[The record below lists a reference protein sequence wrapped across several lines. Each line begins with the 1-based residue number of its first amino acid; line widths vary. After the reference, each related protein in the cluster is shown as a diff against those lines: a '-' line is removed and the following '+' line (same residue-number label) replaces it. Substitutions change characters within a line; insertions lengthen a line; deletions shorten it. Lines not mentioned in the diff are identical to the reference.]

1 MALESAGGS
10 IIAMLAEL
18 MVEPVGRLFRYMFCF
33 NNFVEEFKERKENLA
48 LARDGLQKE
57 VEAAERNA
65 EEIKK
70 DVKKWLEDANN
81 EIEGAKPLE
90 NEIGKNGKCF
100 TWCPNCMRQF
110 KLSKALAKKSET
122 FTKLGERKFTKVA
135 DERPP
140 QHIEFLTSKEF
151 TPSKSSEEAL
161 EQIMEAL
168 KDDNVNMIGL
178 YGMGGVGKTTLVKEV
193 GRRAKELQLFPEVL
207 MATVSQN
214 QNVTDIQDRMADK
227 LCLDI
232 KEKSKEGRADRL
244 WQRLKQVEKML
255 IILDD
260 VWKHIDLKEIG
271 IPFGDDHRGCKILL
285 TTRRRDICSYMVCQK
300 NVFLGLFS
308 EKEAWDLFRINAGLD
323 DGDST
328 LNRVARD
335 VARECHG
342 LPIALV
348 TMGRALR
355 DESAVKWKRV
365 SKQLKNSQFPDMEQ
379 IEEKNAYACLKLSY
393 DYLKS
398 KETKLCFLL
407 CCLFPEDYNIP
418 VEDLTRYAVG
428 YGLHQDGEPIEDAR
442 EQVHVAIQ
450 DLKACCLLLGTETEE
465 HVRVHDLVRDVAI
478 QIASSKEYGF
488 MVLEKWPMSIESF
501 EACTTISLMGNKLT
515 ELPEGL
521 ECPQLKVLMLELD
534 YGLYVPQRFFE
545 GMKEIEVL
553 SLEGGCLS
561 LQSLELSTKLQS
573 LVLIRCQ
580 CKDLIWL
587 RKLQRLKILV
597 FKWCLSIEELPDE
610 IGELKELRLLDVTG
624 CQRLRRIP
632 VNLIGRLKKL
642 EELLIGHRSFDGWD
656 VVGCDSTGG
665 MNASLTELN
674 SLSQLAVLSL
684 RIPKVECIP
693 RDFVF
698 PDSLRKYDIILG
710 NANEY
715 SRMFRDPYPTST
727 RLKLDGTSL
736 NAKTFEQLFL
746 HKLEFVK
753 VRYCG
758 DVFTLFPAKLRQGL
772 KNLKEVVIDSCKSLE
787 EVFELGEADEGS
799 SEEKELLSSLTKLEL
814 RRLPEVKCIW
824 KGPTR
829 HVSLQSL
836 NFLRLNSLDKLTFIF
851 TASLAQSLPQLQTL
865 EIGDCDELK
874 YIIREEDGEREMIPE
889 SPCFPE
895 LKTLDISYCDKLE
908 YVSLSHNR
916 DGIIKFPRLRELSL
930 VLRSN
935 YSFLGPRNFDAQL
948 PLQELTIEGHEEVGN
963 WLAQLQVRNLYFST
977 NLNCQLR

>member
-1 MALESAGGS
+1 MAIESVGGS
-10 IIAMLAEL
+10 IISMLAQL
-18 MVEPVGRLFRYMFCF
+18 MVEPVGRQFRYMFCF
-33 NNFVEEFKERKENLA
+33 NDFVEEFEQ
-48 LARDGLQKE
+48 QKE
-57 VEAAERNA
+57 KLVSETERQQDDVKAAERNA
-65 EEIKK
+65 KEIYE
-70 DVKKWLEDANN
+70 DVEKWLVDAKNK
-81 EIEGAKPLE
+81 IEGAKPLE

-122 FTKLGERKFTKVA
+122 FRELLEKKPTKVSHRA
-135 DERPP
+135 HPEP
-140 QHIEFLTSKEF
+140 IEFLPSNEF
-151 TPSKSSEEAL
+151 TPSESSKEAL
-161 EQIMEAL
+161 EQIMKAL
-168 KDDNVNMIGL
+168 KDDTVNMIGL
-178 YGMGGVGKTTLVKEV
+178 YGMGGVGKTVLVKEV
-193 GRRAKELQLFPEVL
+193 GRRAKELQPPLDEVL

-214 QNVTDIQDRMADK
+214 PNVIDIQDRMAEQ
-227 LCLDI
+227 LDLDF
-232 KEKSKEGRADRL
+232 KEKSTNAGRADRL
-244 WQRLKQVEKML
+244 WQRLQGKKML

-365 SKQLKNSQFPDMEQ
+365 SIQLKNSKFPDMEQ

-465 HVRVHDLVRDVAI
+465 HVRMHDLVRDVAI
-478 QIASSKEYGF
+478 HIASSKEYGF
-488 MVLEKWPMSIESF
+488 IVNAGIGLEKWPMSNKSF
-501 EACTTISLMGNKLT
+501 EGCTTISLMGNKLA

-521 ECPQLKVLMLELD
+521 VCPKLKVLLLELD
-534 YGLYVPQRFFE
+534 RGLNVPERFFK

-553 SLEGGCLS
+553 SLKGGCLS

-573 LVLIRCQ
+573 LVLMECG

-587 RKLQRLKILV
+587 RKLQRLKILGLM
-597 FKWCLSIEELPDE
+597 WCSSIEELPDE

-624 CQRLRRIP
+624 CERLRSIP

-642 EELLIGHRSFDGWD
+642 EELLTGEYSFQGWD
-656 VVGCDSTGG
+656 VVGTSTGG

-698 PDSLRKYDIILG
+698 PVSLRKYHIKLG
-710 NANEY
+710 NANQYYRIFGNPLVGEE
-715 SRMFRDPYPTST
+715 RYPTST
-727 RLKLDGTSL
+727 RLILDGTSF
-736 NAKTFEQLFL
+736 NAKIFEQLFL
-746 HKLEFVK
+746 HKLESVE
-753 VRYCG
+753 VRDCG
-758 DVFTLFPAKLRQGL
+758 DVFTLFPARLRQGL
-772 KNLKEVVIDSCKSLE
+772 KNLKELIVDSCESLE
-787 EVFELGEADEGS
+787 EVFELGEAAAAVIFNEVTAVKVTRAQMHMEGAHRTCQPPKS
-799 SEEKELLSSLTKLEL
+799 CLSE
-814 RRLPEVKCIW
+814 I
-824 KGPTR
+824 
-829 HVSLQSL
+829 
-836 NFLRLNSLDKLTFIF
+836 
-851 TASLAQSLPQLQTL
+851 
-865 EIGDCDELK
+865 
-874 YIIREEDGEREMIPE
+874 
-889 SPCFPE
+889 
-895 LKTLDISYCDKLE
+895 
-908 YVSLSHNR
+908 
-916 DGIIKFPRLRELSL
+916 ELSQETDIYFHT
-930 VLRSN
+930 VPRSE
-935 YSFLGPRNFDAQL
+935 SAKA
-948 PLQELTIEGHEEVGN
+948 GN
-963 WLAQLQVRNLYFST
+963 P
-977 NLNCQLR
+977 